1 MDRAKENGVGPDC
14 EKLNGKTKEDY
25 DEKVRGAEGLNPYEH
40 PQWSAGVNQVPNFKQ
55 PNI

>member
-14 EKLNGKTKEDY
+14 EKLNGKTKEGY
-25 DEKVRGAEGLNPYEH
+25 DEKVRGAEELNPYEH